1 MRASGVWL
9 ANAGPLQR
17 AIQQPGFPD
26 CIPVDPK
33 LCTSGGCLHIP
44 GLGSPHSDRTLGKE
58 LLAEIKA
65 AGDGVVAMHR
75 SKRHCQVFGEKLMG
89 SDTFTAIV
97 SLLLMTFDMSLVDC
111 WVNVY
116 RNGGES
122 KNWHKDNYWD
132 REPQPTV
139 TIGLSL
145 GEPREL
151 EFQDESGRIVRVMQN
166 NGDVFAFD
174 EPFNR
179 YWSHAIPRD
188 DKKRSGCRLSV
199 ILWATENQGVA
210 VPVMTRSG
218 IGMEP
223 REVRWDQWD
232 LEAGLFSSSKALQH
246 SR

>member
-1 MRASGVWL
+1 MRASSVWL
-9 ANAGPLQR
+9 AGEGPLQR

-26 CIPVDPK
+26 CIPVNPE
-33 LCTSGGCLHIP
+33 LCKSGGCLHIP
-44 GLGSPHSDRTLGKE
+44 GLGSPQSDRSLAKE

-65 AGDGVVAMHR
+65 AGDGAVAMHR
-75 SKRHCQVFGEKLMG
+75 SRRHLQVFGEKLMV

-97 SLLLMTFDMSLVDC
+97 SRLLMVFDMSLVDC

-116 RNGGES
+116 RNGQES
-122 KNWHKDNYWD
+122 KAFHRDNYWD
-132 REPQPTV
+132 RLPQPTV

-151 EFQDESGRIVRVMQN
+151 IFQDQSGRTVRVMQN

-179 YWSHAIPRD
+179 YWSHAIPPD
-188 DKKRSGCRLSV
+188 DNKRSGCRLSI

-210 VPVMTRSG
+210 VPTMTRSASG
-218 IGMEP
+218 VVKQ
-223 REVRWDQWD
+223 EVRWDQWD
-232 LEAGLFSSSKALQH
+232 LEAGLFSSSKALQQ

>member
-97 SLLLMTFDMSLVDC
+97 SRLLMTFDMSLVDC

-210 VPVMTRSG
+210 VPAMTRSG
-218 IGMEP
+218 YGMQTQ
-223 REVRWDQWD
+223 EVDWDKWD
-232 LEAGLFSSSKALQH
+232 LEAGLFSSSKAMQH